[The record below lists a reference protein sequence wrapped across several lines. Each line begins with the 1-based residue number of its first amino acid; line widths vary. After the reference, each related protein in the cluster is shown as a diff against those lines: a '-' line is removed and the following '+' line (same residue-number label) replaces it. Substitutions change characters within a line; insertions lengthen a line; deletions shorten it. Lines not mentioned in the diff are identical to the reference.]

1 MFGLE
6 YIPAIIKVFFNIAFS
21 IVTAIPFY
29 YGWNCIAD
37 VYLPFIPELYQN
49 LPYWDIVGFFLV
61 CTYLGEQ
68 INKLTPKIVSISQ
81 SNDNG

>member
-6 YIPAIIKVFFNIAFS
+6 YLAAFIKVAFNIAFA

-37 VYLPFIPELYQN
+37 VYLTFIPELYQK
-49 LPYWDIVGFFLV
+49 LPYWDIVGAFLV
-61 CTYLGEQ
+61 ATYLGEQ
-68 INKLTPKIVSISQ
+68 ISKLTPKLISISQ
-81 SNDNG
+81 SNSK